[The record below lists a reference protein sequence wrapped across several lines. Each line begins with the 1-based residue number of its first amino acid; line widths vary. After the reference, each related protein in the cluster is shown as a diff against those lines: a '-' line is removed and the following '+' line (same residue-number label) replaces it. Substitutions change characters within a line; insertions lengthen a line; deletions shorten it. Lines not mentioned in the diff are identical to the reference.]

1 MNICPRPLLLGA
13 MLGGTFIFVLIS
25 LVTGGGYAWHDV
37 LAMEGDGAL
46 VLAASRVPRTLAL
59 LLSGAGLAVSGI
71 LMQMI
76 ARNRFVEPS
85 TAGTVESASL
95 GILLTLLLMP
105 GAPVALRMLVAAMVA
120 LAGSVLFLALLNR
133 LPLGSTLMVPL
144 VGIMLGGIFDAVT
157 SFLAYRFDLLQSLG
171 AFGSGDFSIVL
182 RGRYEFLWIIAGLV
196 AAAYATAAR
205 FTILGMGEA
214 VAIGVGLNYRRL
226 VTFGLIIVSV
236 VTAAVVVTVG
246 AVPFVGLIVPNVV
259 SLILGDDLRRS
270 LPIVASGGALLV
282 LASDVVGRVVI
293 APYEIPVGTIMGV
306 VGSLGFLMLIL
317 GRRRHAA

>member
-1 MNICPRPLLLGA
+1 MRLRSHTLLLGA
-13 MLGGTFIFVLIS
+13 ILAATLILVLAS

-105 GAPVALRMLVAAMVA
+105 GAPVVMRMLTAAVVA
-120 LAGSVLFLALLNR
+120 LAGSALFLALLNR
-133 LPLGSTLMVPL
+133 LPLGSALMVPL

-214 VAIGVGLNYRRL
+214 VAIGVGLNYQRL
-226 VTFGLIIVSV
+226 VTFGLLIVSV

-259 SLILGDDLRRS
+259 SLLLGDDLRRS
-270 LPIVASGGALLV
+270 LPVVASGGALLV
-282 LASDVVGRVVI
+282 LASDVVGRLVV

-306 VGSLGFLMLIL
+306 VGSLGFLMLVL
-317 GRRRHAA
+317 GRRTHAA

>member
-1 MNICPRPLLLGA
+1 VNASPRPLLVCA
-13 MLGGTFIFVLIS
+13 IFVATAVLIAAS
-25 LVTGGGYAWHDV
+25 LVTGGGYAWSDV

-85 TAGTVESASL
+85 TAGTVESAGL

-105 GAPVALRMLVAAMVA
+105 GAPVVVRMLIAAMVA
-120 LAGSVLFLALLNR
+120 LAGSALFLMLLSR
-133 LPLGSTLMVPL
+133 LPLGSALMVPL

-157 SFLAYRFDLLQSLG
+157 SFLAYRFDLLQSIG

-182 RGRYEFLWIIAGLV
+182 RGRYEFLWIIAALV

-226 VTFGLIIVSV
+226 VAFGLIIVSV
-236 VTAAVVVTVG
+236 VTAVVVVTVG

-270 LPIVASGGALLV
+270 LPIVATGGALLV
-282 LASDVVGRVVI
+282 LGSDVGGRLII

-306 VGSLGFLMLIL
+306 IGSLGFLVLIF
-317 GRRRHAA
+317 GRRGHAT

>member
-1 MNICPRPLLLGA
+1 MSAPTHSLLI
-13 MLGGTFIFVLIS
+13 GGIFIATIVLVLAS
-25 LVTGGGYAWHDV
+25 LATGGGYAWSDI
-37 LAMEGDGAL
+37 LTMEDEGAL

-85 TAGTVESASL
+85 TAGTVESAGL

-105 GAPVALRMLVAAMVA
+105 GAPVVARMLVAALVA
-120 LAGSVLFLALLNR
+120 LSGSALFLVLISR
-133 LPLGSTLMVPL
+133 LPLGSALMVPL

-182 RGRYEFLWIIAGLV
+182 RGRYEFLWVIAGLV

-214 VAIGVGLNYRRL
+214 VAVGVGLDYRRL
-226 VTFGLIIVSV
+226 VVFGLIIVSV

-246 AVPFVGLIVPNVV
+246 AVPFVGLIVPNVI
-259 SLILGDDLRRS
+259 SLVLGDDLRRS
-270 LPIVASGGALLV
+270 LPYVAAGGALLV
-282 LASDVVGRVVI
+282 LASDVAGRLVI

-306 VGSLGFLMLIL
+306 VGSLGFLMLIF
-317 GRRRHAA
+317 GRRGHAT